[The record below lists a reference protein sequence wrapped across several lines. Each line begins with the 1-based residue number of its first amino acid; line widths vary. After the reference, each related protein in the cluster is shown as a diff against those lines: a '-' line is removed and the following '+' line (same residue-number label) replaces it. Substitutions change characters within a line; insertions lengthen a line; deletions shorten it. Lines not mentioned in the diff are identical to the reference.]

1 MREVVMN
8 VPFLDLKAQYKTL
21 KHEIDK
27 RILDV
32 VESQKFILGSE
43 VAELEKK
50 VASYTRTKYGIGIS
64 SGSDALIVSLM
75 ALGIGKED
83 AVVTTPFTFFATVGA
98 IVRVGARV
106 IFCDIDKK
114 TYNMNPES
122 LEDVIKVEIKKK
134 LVSKVKAIIPVH
146 LYGQCAD
153 MAPILGSAEKYKLS
167 VVEDAAQAIGAEY
180 PSPSGVQNACGMGD
194 LGILSFFPSKNLGAY
209 GDGGMI
215 LTDNEKLA
223 EKVRILRVHGAQN
236 KYFHDIIGGNFR
248 LDALQAAVLLV
259 KLKYLDDWSQKR
271 KNNALLYDRLFKETG
286 LTANGILQIPDAV
299 YKPRGIPR
307 YHIYNQ
313 YVIRVKNRDGLQK
326 YLTSK
331 GIATAIYYPLALHL
345 QECFAYLGYKQGDFP
360 ETEKATA
367 EVLAL
372 PIYPELGTDQQ
383 EYIVASIKEFYEIG
397 N

>member
-1 MREVVMN
+1 MN

-21 KHEIDK
+21 KQEIDNK
-27 RILDV
+27 ILEV

-43 VAELEKK
+43 VTELEKK
-50 VASYTRTKYGIGIS
+50 IASYTETKYAIGVS

-75 ALGIGKED
+75 ALGIGKDD
-83 AVVTTPFTFFATVGA
+83 AIVTTPFTFFATVGA
-98 IVRVGARV
+98 IIRVGARV
-106 IFCDIDKK
+106 VFCDIDKK
-114 TYNMNPES
+114 TYNMNPDS
-122 LEDVIKVEIKKK
+122 LEDVIKVEIKKQSSSR
-134 LVSKVKAIIPVH
+134 VRAIIPVH

-153 MAPILGSAEKYKLS
+153 MAPILASAEKYNLS
-167 VVEDAAQAIGAEY
+167 VIEDAAQAIGAGY
-180 PSPSGVQNACGMGD
+180 PSPSGVKNACGMGD
-194 LGILSFFPSKNLGAY
+194 LGILSFFPSKNLGAF

-248 LDALQAAVLLV
+248 LDSIQAAVLLV
-259 KLKYLDDWSQKR
+259 KLKYLDHWSQKR
-271 KNNALLYDRLFKETG
+271 QHNALLYDRLFDETG
-286 LTANGILQIPDAV
+286 LTAKGILQVPDAV
-299 YKPRGIPR
+299 YKPIGIPR

-313 YVIRVKNRDGLQK
+313 YVIRAKKRDELQK

-331 GIATAIYYPLALHL
+331 RIATAIYYPLALHL
-345 QECFAYLGYKQGDFP
+345 QKCFAYLGYKEGDFP
-360 ETEKATA
+360 ETEKATT

-372 PIYPELGTDQQ
+372 PIFPELDNDQQ

-397 N
+397 Y

>member
-1 MREVVMN
+1 MN

-21 KHEIDK
+21 KQEIDK
-27 RILDV
+27 KILGV

-43 VAELEKK
+43 VTELENKI
-50 VASYTRTKYGIGIS
+50 ASYTGTKYAIGVS

-75 ALGIGKED
+75 ALGIGKDD
-83 AVVTTPFTFFATVGA
+83 AIVTTPFTFFATVGA
-98 IVRVGARV
+98 IIRVGARV

-114 TYNMNPES
+114 TYNMNPDS
-122 LEDVIKVEIKKK
+122 LEDMIKVEIKKQSSSR
-134 LVSKVKAIIPVH
+134 VRAIIPVH

-153 MAPILGSAEKYKLS
+153 MAPILSSAEKYNLS
-167 VVEDAAQAIGAEY
+167 VIEDAAQAIGAGY

-194 LGILSFFPSKNLGAY
+194 LGILSFFPSKNLGAF

-215 LTDNEKLA
+215 LTNNEKLA

-236 KYFHDIIGGNFR
+236 KYFHDSIGGNFR
-248 LDALQAAVLLV
+248 LDTIQAAVLLV

-271 KNNALLYDRLFKETG
+271 KNNALLYDRLFEETG
-286 LTANGILQIPDAV
+286 LTANGSLQVPDAV
-299 YKPRGIPR
+299 YKPSGIPR

-313 YVIRVKNRDGLQK
+313 YVIRVKKREELQK

-331 GIATAIYYPLALHL
+331 GIATAIYYPLSLHL
-345 QECFAYLGYKQGDFP
+345 QECFAYLGYKEGDFP
-360 ETEKATA
+360 ETEKATT

-372 PIYPELGTDQQ
+372 PIYPELGNDQQ
-383 EYIVASIKEFYEIG
+383 EYIVASIKEFYKIG
-397 N
+397 Y

>member
-1 MREVVMN
+1 MN

-21 KHEIDK
+21 KQEIDK
-27 RILDV
+27 KILGV

-43 VAELEKK
+43 VTELEKK
-50 VASYTRTKYGIGIS
+50 IASYTETKYAIGVS

-75 ALGIGKED
+75 ALGIGKDD
-83 AVVTTPFTFFATVGA
+83 AIVTTPFTFFATVGA
-98 IVRVGARV
+98 IIRVGARV
-106 IFCDIDKK
+106 VFCDIDKK
-114 TYNMNPES
+114 TYNMNPDS
-122 LEDVIKVEIKKK
+122 LEDVIKVEIKKQSSSR
-134 LVSKVKAIIPVH
+134 VRAIIPVH

-153 MAPILGSAEKYKLS
+153 MAPILASAEKYNLS
-167 VVEDAAQAIGAEY
+167 VIEDAAQAIGAGY
-180 PSPSGVQNACGMGD
+180 PSPSGVKNACGMGD
-194 LGILSFFPSKNLGAY
+194 LGILSFFPSKNLGAF

-248 LDALQAAVLLV
+248 LDSIQAAVLLV
-259 KLKYLDDWSQKR
+259 KLKYLDHWSQKR
-271 KNNALLYDRLFKETG
+271 QHNALLYDRLFDETG
-286 LTANGILQIPDAV
+286 LTAKGILQVPDAV
-299 YKPRGIPR
+299 YKPIGIPR

-313 YVIRVKNRDGLQK
+313 YVIRAKKRDELQK

-331 GIATAIYYPLALHL
+331 RIATAIYYPLALHL
-345 QECFAYLGYKQGDFP
+345 QKCFAYLGYKEGDFP
-360 ETEKATA
+360 ETEKATT

-372 PIYPELGTDQQ
+372 PIFPELDNDQQ

-397 N
+397 Y

>member
-1 MREVVMN
+1 MN

-21 KHEIDK
+21 KQEIDK
-27 RILDV
+27 KILGV

-43 VAELEKK
+43 VTELEKK
-50 VASYTRTKYGIGIS
+50 IASYTGTKYAIGVS

-75 ALGIGKED
+75 ALGIGKGD
-83 AVVTTPFTFFATVGA
+83 AIVTTPFTFFATVGA
-98 IVRVGARV
+98 IIRVGARV

-114 TYNMNPES
+114 TFNMNPDS
-122 LEDVIKVEIKKK
+122 LEDVIKVEITKQSSSR
-134 LVSKVKAIIPVH
+134 VRAIIPVH

-153 MAPILGSAEKYKLS
+153 MAPILASAEKYNLS
-167 VVEDAAQAIGAEY
+167 VIEDAAQAIGAGY
-180 PSPSGVQNACGMGD
+180 PSTSGVKNACGMGD

-248 LDALQAAVLLV
+248 LDSIQAAVLLV

-271 KNNALLYDRLFKETG
+271 QHNALLYDRLFDETG
-286 LTANGILQIPDAV
+286 LTASGILQIPDAV
-299 YKPRGIPR
+299 YKPIGIPR

-313 YVIRVKNRDGLQK
+313 YVIRVKKRDELQK

-345 QECFAYLGYKQGDFP
+345 QECFAYLGYKEGDLP
-360 ETEKATA
+360 ETEKATT

-372 PIYPELGTDQQ
+372 PIYPELGNDQQ
-383 EYIVASIKEFYEIG
+383 EYVVASIKEFYEIG
-397 N
+397 Y

>member
-1 MREVVMN
+1 MK
-8 VPFLDLKAQYKTL
+8 VPFLDLKAQYRTL
-21 KHEIDK
+21 KQEIDK
-27 RILDV
+27 KILEV

-43 VAELEKK
+43 VSEIEKK
-50 VASYTRTKYGIGIS
+50 IASYTRTKYGIGIS
-64 SGSDALIVSLM
+64 SGSDALILSLM

-106 IFCDIDKK
+106 IFCDIDRR

-122 LEDVIKVEIKKK
+122 LEDVIKIEIKKNPG
-134 LVSKVKAIIPVH
+134 SKVKAIIPVH

-153 MAPILGSAEKYKLS
+153 MDPILAIAEKYELS

-180 PSPSGVQNACGMGD
+180 PSSSGVQNACGMGD

-215 LTDNEKLA
+215 LTNNENLA
-223 EKVRILRVHGAQN
+223 EKARILRVHGAQN

-248 LDALQAAVLLV
+248 LDSLQAAVLLV
-259 KLKYLDDWSQKR
+259 KLNYLDDWSQKR
-271 KNNALLYDRLFKETG
+271 KNNALLYDKLFKETG
-286 LTANGILQIPDAV
+286 LTKNGVLQLPDAM
-299 YKPRGIPR
+299 YKPSGVPR

-313 YVIRVKNRDGLQK
+313 YVIRTKNRDALQK
-326 YLTSK
+326 YLTSQ

-345 QECFAYLGYKQGDFP
+345 QECFTYLGYERGDFP
-360 ETEKATA
+360 EAEKATT

-372 PIYPELGTDQQ
+372 PIYPELEIDQQ
-383 EYIVASIKEFYEIG
+383 EYVVSRIGEFYEIG
-397 N
+397 K

>member
-1 MREVVMN
+1 MN

-21 KHEIDK
+21 KQEIDK
-27 RILDV
+27 KILGV

-43 VAELEKK
+43 VTELEKK
-50 VASYTRTKYGIGIS
+50 IASYTGTKYAIGVS

-75 ALGIGKED
+75 ALGIGKDD
-83 AVVTTPFTFFATVGA
+83 AIVTTPFTFFATVGA
-98 IVRVGARV
+98 IIRVGARV

-114 TYNMNPES
+114 TYNMNPDS
-122 LEDVIKVEIKKK
+122 LEDVIKVEIKKQSSSR
-134 LVSKVKAIIPVH
+134 VRAIIPVH

-153 MAPILGSAEKYKLS
+153 MAPILASAEKYNLS
-167 VVEDAAQAIGAEY
+167 VIEDAAQAIGAGY
-180 PSPSGVQNACGMGD
+180 PSPSGVNNACGMGD

-248 LDALQAAVLLV
+248 LDSIQAAVLLV

-271 KNNALLYDRLFKETG
+271 QYNALLYDRLFEETG
-286 LTANGILQIPDAV
+286 LPASGILKVPDAV
-299 YKPRGIPR
+299 YKPSGIPR

-313 YVIRVKNRDGLQK
+313 YVIRAKKRDELQK
-326 YLTSK
+326 FLASK

-345 QECFAYLGYKQGDFP
+345 QKCFAYLGYKEGDFP
-360 ETEKATA
+360 ETEKATI

-372 PIYPELGTDQQ
+372 PIYPELDNDQQ

-397 N
+397 Y

>member
-1 MREVVMN
+1 MREVLMN

-21 KHEIDK
+21 KQEIDK
-27 RILDV
+27 KILEI

-50 VASYTRTKYGIGIS
+50 IASYTRTKYAIGVS

-75 ALGIGKED
+75 ALGIGKDD
-83 AVVTTPFTFFATVGA
+83 AVITTPFTFFATVGA
-98 IVRVGARV
+98 IIRVGARV

-114 TYNMNPES
+114 TYNMNPDS
-122 LEDVIKVEIKKK
+122 LEEVIKVEIKKQ
-134 LVSKVKAIIPVH
+134 SRSRVKAVIPVH

-153 MAPILGSAEKYKLS
+153 MAPILASAEKDNLS
-167 VVEDAAQAIGAEY
+167 VIEDAAQAIGAGY

-194 LGILSFFPSKNLGAY
+194 LGILSFFPSKNLGAF

-215 LTDNEKLA
+215 LTNCEKLA

-236 KYFHDIIGGNFR
+236 KHFHDMIGGNFR
-248 LDALQAAVLLV
+248 LDSIQAAVLLV

-271 KNNALLYDRLFKETG
+271 KNNALLYDKLFTESG
-286 LTANGILQIPDAV
+286 LTAKGILQIPDAV
-299 YKPRGIPR
+299 YKSSGIPR
-307 YHIYNQ
+307 YHVYNQ
-313 YVIRVKNRDGLQK
+313 YVIRVKERDELQTF
-326 YLTSK
+326 LMSK
-331 GIATAIYYPLALHL
+331 GIATAVYYPLALHL
-345 QECFAYLGYKQGDFP
+345 QECFSYLGYKQGDFP

-372 PIYPELGTDQQ
+372 PIYPELGNDQQ
-383 EYIVASIKEFYEIG
+383 EYIAASIKEFYETG